1 MNKEEITK
9 GVWSALKL
17 NDGTY
22 AIKDEESLSK
32 GFSDRIAENIC
43 SESDADLIC
52 EAGTVFFES
61 GLTPNEL
68 LLQRDL
74 LLESLKKAKEVIDN
88 LAIGGDISSVKW
100 RKENVIPIEE
110 TLLIIDNFGK

>member
-1 MNKEEITK
+1 MNKENVTK
-9 GVWSALKL
+9 GVWTALKL

-22 AIKDEESLSK
+22 AIKDEESLSR

-74 LLESLKKAKEVIDN
+74 LLEVFKKINKLNAERERYSHPLFDESLSIILSDV
-88 LAIGGDISSVKW
+88 LAQITS
-100 RKENVIPIEE
+100 
-110 TLLIIDNFGK
+110 L